1 MNKNYLIF
9 SADDEIINF
18 YLQDILKKIKYNE
31 TDRINIDLSISKF
44 DDVITEA
51 SIPSMFSS
59 IKVIVAKNFE
69 IDKVTEEEYLKLS
82 KYLSYDSKDV
92 YIILLANKVDA
103 RRKNYKLF
111 KDNFK
116 VIGEEVK
123 SSLNVKE
130 YICDYVKENKYKFND
145 MDIDYF
151 ISLVGY
157 NVNNIKNELD
167 KLFLYKIKD
176 KCITK
181 DDIDLLINANI
192 DDAMYE
198 FTNAILDNNYDK
210 VVTMYEKFKRDN
222 VSFDYLI
229 SSIAGS
235 IRTNLIIKILSKE
248 GKSNIEIANIIGKK
262 EYFVKKS
269 LERLY
274 QYTVDSLT
282 NYLGEL
288 ALIDRNFKSGKSNID
303 ELELFI
309 LNK

>member
-1 MNKNYLIF
+1 MNRNYLIF

-18 YLQDILKKIKYNE
+18 YLQDILKKIKYND
-31 TDRINIDLSISKF
+31 TDRINIDLSVSKF
-44 DDVITEA
+44 DDVINEA

-59 IKVIVAKNFE
+59 VKVIVAKNFE
-69 IDKVTEEEYLKLS
+69 IDKVTEEEYSKLS
-82 KYLSYDSKDV
+82 KYLSSEINV
-92 YIILLANKVDA
+92 YIILLANKIDA
-103 RRKNYKLF
+103 RRKYYKLF
-111 KDNFK
+111 KENFK

-130 YICDYVKENKYKFND
+130 YICDYVKENKYKFSD
-145 MDIDYF
+145 MDVDYF

-167 KLFLYKIKD
+167 KLFLYKTED

-210 VVTMYEKFKRDN
+210 VAIMYEKFTRDN

-235 IRTNLIIKILSKE
+235 IRTNLIIKILNKD

-274 QYTVDSLT
+274 QYTVDNLT